1 MGFDAFMLRA
11 AAWEI
16 DKTLSGARVEKV
28 LQPSKDEVFL
38 AMHKDGS
45 HFRLHINAGASAAR
59 IGITRENPENP
70 KVPPMFC
77 MLLRKHLTG
86 ARLIKAVQ
94 KDFERVMELEFE
106 TYDEMGFLTVR
117 RLICEIMGRYSNAVL
132 CDADYKIL
140 NVLRPVDFTTSSKRQ
155 LLPQMRYEYP
165 PAQDKKDPLCETP
178 EGFMES
184 VTECDGNTLAK
195 ELMSIYAGMSP
206 LTAGEIVFR
215 ARAAFKD
222 EKEALSK
229 TALCGAFFDLV
240 CKAKE
245 HRYDPTLI
253 IGPDGQP
260 FEFSPFDITQY
271 GDGESDR
278 KYKKIKKATLGE
290 ITDGYFAE
298 RERASREKQRAH
310 DTERLLKNVENRL
323 VKKLEL
329 QSRELKDTEKKADY
343 KNKADLITANIYRFS
358 GKTDTVTVIDYVEDG
373 EGGYTEKE
381 VELKLERGLTPAQN
395 AQKLYKK
402 YNKAKNAE
410 TEIKAQIEKGSAELE
425 YIRSV
430 RDALGRISGQADLEE
445 IQRELVE
452 AGYDR
457 THKRDISSKNSG
469 GGKVNGKVKGKNQ
482 SKTAQPRSP
491 EKHVTSGGF
500 TVYVGKNNLQNDYL
514 TFRLSGKNDYWFHVK
529 NRPGSHTVLVCD
541 GEEPSERDLTEAAEL
556 AAFNSRAAGEERVE
570 VDYTR
575 IRNVKKPSGSRP
587 GYVIYEGYNTAVVSA
602 KGKGTAE

>member
-16 DKTLSGARVEKV
+16 DSTLSGARVEKV
-28 LQPSKDEVFL
+28 LQPSKDEIFL
-38 AMHKDGS
+38 AVHKDGA
-45 HFRLHINAGASAAR
+45 HFRLQINAGASAPR

-86 ARLIKAVQ
+86 ARLLKAEQ
-94 KDFERVMELEFE
+94 KGFERMIELEFE
-106 TYDEMGFLTVR
+106 TYDEMGFLTCR

-165 PAQDKKDPLCETP
+165 PAQDKKNPLSETP
-178 EGFMES
+178 EGFMAS
-184 VTECDGNTLAK
+184 VKEVSGR
-195 ELMSIYAGMSP
+195 ELMRVYAGMSP
-206 LTAGEIVFR
+206 MTAGEIVCRAGGEGAAISQLCEAFFALI
-215 ARAAFKD
+215 ARA
-222 EKEALSK
+222 KEN
-229 TALCGAFFDLV
+229 
-240 CKAKE
+240 
-245 HRYDPTLI
+245 RYKPTLI
-253 IGPDGQP
+253 LGPGGQP
-260 FEFSPFDITQY
+260 FEFSPFDIMQY
-271 GDGESDR
+271 SGGDTG
-278 KYKKIKKATLGE
+278 KYTKIKKNSLGE
-290 ITDGYFAE
+290 LTDGFFAE
-298 RERASREKQRAH
+298 RERVNRERQRAH
-310 DTERLLKNVENRL
+310 DTERLLKNAENRL

-329 QSRELKDTEKKADY
+329 QKKELNDTEKKADF
-343 KNKADLITANIYRFS
+343 KHKADLITANIYRFKE
-358 GKTDTVTVIDYVEDG
+358 KTDTFTVLDYEDDG
-373 EGGYTEKE
+373 EGGYTERE
-381 VELKLERGLTPAQN
+381 TVIKLERGLTPAQN

-445 IQRELVE
+445 IQRELAE

-457 THKRDISSKNSG
+457 SRKREEQSGSKG
-469 GGKVNGKVKGKNQ
+469 GRGQAKKN
-482 SKTAQPRSP
+482 TQPRTP

-514 TFRLSGKNDYWFHVK
+514 TFKLASKNDYWFHVK

-541 GEEPSERDLTEAAEL
+541 GAEPSERDLTEAAEL
-556 AAFNSRAAGEERVE
+556 AACNSRAAGEGRVE

-575 IRNVKKPSGSRP
+575 IRNVKKPAGARP

-602 KGKGTAE
+602 EGRGREIE

>member
-16 DKTLSGARVEKV
+16 DKTLNGARVEKV
-28 LQPSKDEVFL
+28 LQPSKDEIFL
-38 AMHKDGS
+38 AMHKDGA
-45 HFRLHINAGASAAR
+45 HFRLQINAGASAAR

-86 ARLIKAVQ
+86 AKLIKAAQ
-94 KDFERVMELEFE
+94 KDFERMMELEFE

-165 PAQDKKDPLCETP
+165 PSQDKKDPLSETP
-178 EGFMES
+178 DGFMES
-184 VTECDGNTLAK
+184 VTECDGDGTAK
-195 ELMSIYAGMSP
+195 ELMRVYAGMSP
-206 LTAGEIVFR
+206 LTAGEIVSG
-215 ARAAFKD
+215 ARNGRK
-222 EKEALSK
+222 K
-229 TALCGAFFDLV
+229 ALCESFFELV
-240 CKAKE
+240 GKSKE
-245 HRYDPTLI
+245 HRYAPTLI

-271 GDGESDR
+271 GDESSGS

-290 ITDGYFAE
+290 LTDGYFAE
-298 RERASREKQRAH
+298 RERVNREKQRAH
-310 DTERLLKNVENRL
+310 DTERLLKNAENRL

-329 QSRELKDTEKKADY
+329 QSKELKDTEKKADY
-343 KNKADLITANIYRFS
+343 KNKADLITANIYRF
-358 GKTDTVTVIDYVEDG
+358 KDKADCVKVIDYVEDE

-381 VELKLERGLTPAQN
+381 VELKLERGLTPSQN

-457 THKRDISSKNSG
+457 THKRDSSAKNSG
-469 GGKVNGKVKGKNQ
+469 GGKVKGKVKGKNQ
-482 SKTAQPRSP
+482 TKTVQPRNP
-491 EKHVTSGGF
+491 EKYVTSGGF

-514 TFRLSGKNDYWFHVK
+514 TFKLSGKNDYWFHVK

-541 GEEPSERDLTEAAEL
+541 GQEPNARDLTEAAEL

-575 IRNVKKPSGSRP
+575 IRNVKKPAGARP

-602 KGKGTAE
+602 KGNGSVQ